1 MKLKVLNGY
10 FAPMLVA
17 CFALSQQAGAADAP
31 ATDNSADLTKQLANP
46 ISNLISWPTKVDWDT
61 DIGPEDADRTT
72 YTTQPVIP
80 IGLNDDWNVIS
91 RTIIPVYIDAESPV
105 AGGDDESGMGD
116 ILQSFFFSPKKPTS
130 GGLIWGIGP
139 VLDVP
144 TGDDGL
150 TSDKFSVGPTI
161 VLLKQ
166 TGPWTLGFLG
176 NQLWDVSGDD
186 DAEDVNST
194 YLQPFLSFNTKTHT
208 TFSINTE
215 STYNHEADSGD
226 ELTVPINLLVS
237 QLVKFGHQPVQFQVG
252 YRHYADTPSGGP
264 DHGIRAQV
272 TFLFPKGQKKK

>member
-1 MKLKVLNGY
+1 MKLKLLNVY
-10 FAPMLVA
+10 CVSAVIA
-17 CFALSQQAGAADAP
+17 CLALSQQAYAADETAAKPP
-31 ATDNSADLTKQLANP
+31 ATEDLAKKLSNP
-46 ISNLISWPTKVDWDT
+46 IANLISWPTKVDWDT

-80 IGLNDDWNVIS
+80 VGLNDDWNVIS

-105 AGGDDESGMGD
+105 AGGDDETGMGD

-130 GGLIWGIGP
+130 GGLIWGVGP
-139 VLDVP
+139 ALSVP

-150 TSDKFSVGPTI
+150 TTNKFSVGPTF
-161 VLLKQ
+161 VMLKQ
-166 TGPWTLGFLG
+166 DGPWTLGFLA

-194 YLQPFLSFNTKTHT
+194 FFQPFLAYNTKTHT
-208 TFSINTE
+208 TLSLNTE
-215 STYNHEADSGD
+215 SSYNHEADSGD
-226 ELTVPINLLVS
+226 EWTVPINATVS
-237 QLVKFGHQPVQFQVG
+237 QLVKLGHQPVQFQLG

-272 TFLFPKGQKKK
+272 TFLFPKGG